1 MFFKSIATLNENK
14 NEFDY
19 IFLEHEKYY
28 EENIIQS
35 IKILRTIGVLQF
47 MQGKRKNCIL
57 SS

>member
-1 MFFKSIATLNENK
+1 MFFKNIATLNENK

-35 IKILRTIGVLQF
+35 IKILETVGVL
-47 MQGKRKNCIL
+47 
-57 SS
+57 